1 MSIPRS
7 SRYQLLPHCATHAKD
22 LIIVATC
29 DGASSTGQIADLLP
43 ALKGE
48 GSCEGGSHVPLIY
61 SGLHL
66 SFEGHSGGSELP
78 TS

>member
-29 DGASSTGQIADLLP
+29 DGASSTGQIGNEVGRRLTKTYPILIRLECVVFQLLVLEAKP
-43 ALKGE
+43 
-48 GSCEGGSHVPLIY
+48 I
-61 SGLHL
+61 
-66 SFEGHSGGSELP
+66 
-78 TS
+78 